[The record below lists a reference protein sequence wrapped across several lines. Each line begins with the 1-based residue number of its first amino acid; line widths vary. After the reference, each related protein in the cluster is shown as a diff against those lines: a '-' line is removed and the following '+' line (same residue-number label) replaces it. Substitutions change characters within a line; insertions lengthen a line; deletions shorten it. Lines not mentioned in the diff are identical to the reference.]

1 MGLRLW
7 KSECPVCAQG
17 RAVLCPGHTK
27 RGLAKRGTIGS
38 QLQDAVGAAALGN
51 GCGES
56 SLVALI
62 HRALGPGHLAGWDK
76 PWWARVRRDLAR
88 PFP

>member
-38 QLQDAVGAAALGN
+38 QATGCSGCSSPGQRLWQIQPGGPDSQGPRAWAPRWVGQAVVGTG
-51 GCGES
+51 
-56 SLVALI
+56 V
-62 HRALGPGHLAGWDK
+62 
-76 PWWARVRRDLAR
+76 
-88 PFP
+88 